1 VPIYDYTCGACQR
14 VTEVIHGINDQGPRF
29 CPSCGAE
36 GTMRKAL
43 TAPAIVFKGS
53 GWAKVDRRSA
63 GSSSGSSGSRRAG
76 GKSGSSASG
85 TGAGSSGD
93 GSGSSGGGSGSSAP
107 PGGSSATAAPSDGGG
122 D

>member
-1 VPIYDYTCGACQR
+1 MPIYDYTCGTCGR

-29 CPSCGAE
+29 CPNCGAE

-53 GWAKVDRRSA
+53 GWAKVDRRS
-63 GSSSGSSGSRRAG
+63 
-76 GKSGSSASG
+76 
-85 TGAGSSGD
+85 
-93 GSGSSGGGSGSSAP
+93 SSGGGSSPRSSTKSSAATGTSGSGSP
-107 PGGSSATAAPSDGGG
+107 AAGGGTGSASTEGSGKSAPASGNGGG